1 MAEDKLRFNQIHL
14 AMELEQAKYIS
25 GQTFNKFA
33 EGLKQRMGFLEDMQ
47 HLHAKKEEVQ
57 TALLFLEAKIK
68 EIVVVLSSKF

>member
-1 MAEDKLRFNQIHL
+1 
-14 AMELEQAKYIS
+14 MELEQAKYIS

-68 EIVVVLSSKF
+68 